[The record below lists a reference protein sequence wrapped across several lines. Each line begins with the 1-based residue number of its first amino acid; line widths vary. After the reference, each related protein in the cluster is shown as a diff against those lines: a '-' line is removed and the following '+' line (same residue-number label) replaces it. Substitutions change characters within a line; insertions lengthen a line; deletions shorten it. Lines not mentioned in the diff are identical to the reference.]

1 MTMPPAV
8 ERPNLRYTVDASVFM
23 SAFNPMEPRHAEAN
37 AFLAM
42 LRTVATPV
50 IVPEI
55 VFVEVAAT
63 IGRTLEDTSLAV
75 AFAQALRHFPNL
87 LPIGLDEALS
97 TQAAEAAAR
106 HRLRGSDAIY
116 VAVAQRFGAS
126 LITLDREQQVRAPAS
141 VQARTPGEALA
152 HS

>member
-1 MTMPPAV
+1 MKTIPAT
-8 ERPNLRYTVDASVFM
+8 ERANLRYTVDASVFM
-23 SAFNPMEPRHAEAN
+23 SAFNPAEPRHAEAN
-37 AFLAM
+37 AFLAK
-42 LRTVATPV
+42 LRAAATPV

-63 IGRTLEDTSLAV
+63 IGRTLEDASLAMS
-75 AFAQALRHFPNL
+75 FAQALRHFPNL
-87 LPIGLDEALS
+87 IPITLDEALS
-97 TQAAEAAAR
+97 TLAAEAAAR

-141 VQARTPGEALA
+141 VRASAPGEALA
-152 HS
+152 

>member
-1 MTMPPAV
+1 MKTQPSI
-8 ERPNLRYTVDASVFM
+8 ERANLRYTVDASVFM
-23 SAFNPMEPRHAEAN
+23 SAFNPVEPRHAEAN

-42 LRTVATPV
+42 LRSSATPV

-63 IGRTLEDTSLAV
+63 IGRTLEDASLALS
-75 AFAQALRHFPNL
+75 FAQALRHFPNL

-97 TQAAEAAAR
+97 TLAAEAAAR
-106 HRLRGSDAIY
+106 HRLRGSDAVY

-126 LITLDREQQVRAPAS
+126 LITLDREQQIRAPAA

-152 HS
+152 PS

>member
-1 MTMPPAV
+1 MKTALAA
-8 ERPNLRYTVDASVFM
+8 ERANRRYTVDASVFM
-23 SAFNPMEPRHAEAN
+23 SAFNPTEPRHAEAN

-42 LRTVATPV
+42 LRMAATPV
-50 IVPEI
+50 IVPEL

-63 IGRTLEDTSLAV
+63 IGRTLEDASLAMS
-75 AFAQALRHFPNL
+75 FAQALRHFPNL
-87 LPIGLDEALS
+87 LPIALDEALS
-97 TQAAEAAAR
+97 TLAAEAAAR

-141 VQARTPGEALA
+141 VQARTPGEALE
-152 HS
+152 